1 MHLRDEEMKAK
12 KKLRALED
20 ESSRLGVDRKPLAT
34 RNC

>member
-12 KKLRALED
+12 RKLRALED
-20 ESSRLGVDRKPLAT
+20 DLSRLGEERRPLAT